1 MKQLTRQQ
9 VQARKDKAVRFTD
22 NVLQDPDR
30 AAEIE
35 NESLESYA
43 SRRGFQLS
51 NPTRGGRC
59 GMPTKDELMDRIA
72 ELEQENEDLQSQ
84 LDDIADIV
92 APSEEE
98 GGDGNGY
105 DGSDDDND

>member
-1 MKQLTRQQ
+1 
-9 VQARKDKAVRFTD
+9 
-22 NVLQDPDR
+22 
-30 AAEIE
+30 
-35 NESLESYA
+35 
-43 SRRGFQLS
+43 
-51 NPTRGGRC
+51 
-59 GMPTKDELMDRIA
+59 MPTKDELMDRIA